1 MKYIPLNIKTEFDLM
16 NSLIKVD
23 ELILYAK
30 NNSLNTLGIT
40 DTNMFGCYEFITK
53 CQKNNIKPIIG
64 TELNIEDKNII
75 LYASN
80 YDGYISLCKIV
91 SKKNIDEITLEY
103 IFDHNSNVICV
114 CEYKDYEF
122 LKNKFTHIF
131 IKYSNEQDKINA
143 LVLTQD
149 IVYMKEIKYFNKE
162 DKQYFKYLKYIDLQ
176 KTIDEN
182 IEIEDYDFENVTNP
196 YDISTTIKFS
206 NLINLEWPKSTY
218 HIPIYK
224 ENSTEFLRALA
235 KKGLEKRL
243 NNNVPEEYKKRLT
256 YELEVIEKMNYV
268 NYFLIVYDFIL
279 YAKKNNILVGPGRGS
294 GAASLVNYSLGI
306 INIDPLKYDLIFERF
321 LNPDRI
327 TMPDIDIDFD
337 SLKREEVI
345 EYVTNKYGIENTA
358 RIISFNTLLPK
369 QVIRDIG
376 RVLNLNSILIDKI
389 CKTIKDEKDFESLKS
404 NLEFTNIV
412 NRNEIAKNLIN
423 ICSKLCGLKKNTSV
437 HAAGVVISDIPLN
450 TIMPLYKSGGV
461 ILTGY
466 DKDLIEE
473 LGLLKMD
480 FLSIK
485 NLNTISNIIE
495 EIKQD
500 GIDINIDTI
509 GLTDKKTLDLFK
521 DAYTSGIFQFESDG
535 MRSFLK
541 KLSVDNFNTLVD
553 AIALYRPGP
562 REMIDEYI
570 LRKSGK
576 KKVTYLVDELES
588 ILKSTYGII
597 IYQEQV
603 LEILRKIGGYTYAEA
618 DLIRRAMSKKK
629 ADVIE
634 NEKTRFYSR
643 VIEKGYTKEVAE
655 ELYNLIIKFSSYG
668 FNKSHSVVY
677 SLVAFQM
684 AYLKINHTKYFM
696 KNLLNMNK
704 SSIKIK
710 EYIDESKFLGLDFS
724 KISINDSTK
733 EFVIKNNKIIFP
745 LSLIKSIGTNVSE
758 DIEREREKGKFK
770 DFYDFMIR
778 CYGKS
783 INKKV
788 IIALIECGAFD
799 EFKLNKKA
807 YIENID
813 EIINYATLCRDLA
826 TTLVEVPQFETI
838 DDFTDKEEINNEI
851 KNYGFYL
858 SHHPVTKFDRSTLVT
873 LNNIA
878 AFFNRA
884 ITSILFIEDV
894 KTIKTKNNDKMSFVK
909 LSDEF
914 NTIEGILFPEQYKK
928 IGEIE
933 KNSVFKVIGKIER
946 RNNEYQFIIYNIVN
960 VEQ

>member
-16 NSLIKVD
+16 NSLIKID
-23 ELILYAK
+23 ELISYAK
-30 NNSLNTLGIT
+30 NNSINTLGIT
-40 DTNMFGCYEFITK
+40 DSNMFGCYEFITK
-53 CQKNNIKPIIG
+53 CNKNNIKPIIG
-64 TELNIEDKNII
+64 AEINISNINLI

-80 YDGYISLCKIV
+80 YDGYVSLCKIV
-91 SKKNIDEITLEY
+91 SKKNIDEITLDD
-103 IFDHNSNVICV
+103 IFNNSNNIICV
-114 CEYKDYEF
+114 CNYKDYEL
-122 LKNKFTHIF
+122 LKNKFTHVF
-131 IKYSNEQDKINA
+131 IRYSNEQEKTNA
-143 LVLTQD
+143 LILTQD
-149 IVYMKEIKYFNKE
+149 VVFIKEIKYFDKE

-182 IEIEDYDFENVTNP
+182 IEVEDANFENISNP
-196 YDISTTIKFS
+196 YDISTTIKFAD
-206 NLINLEWPKSTY
+206 LIDIKWPKSTY

-256 YELEVIEKMNYV
+256 YELDVIEKMNYV

-279 YAKKNNILVGPGRGS
+279 FSKKNNILVGPGRGS

-345 EYVTNKYGIENTA
+345 EYVSNKYGKDKTA

-369 QVIRDIG
+369 QVIRDMG

-389 CKTIKDEKDFESLKS
+389 CKTIKDEKDFDMLK
-404 NLEFTNIV
+404 NNIEFTNII
-412 NRNEIAKNLIN
+412 NRNEEAKNLIK
-423 ICSKLCGLKKNTSV
+423 ICNKLCGLKKNTSV
-437 HAAGVVISDIPLN
+437 HAAGVVISDIPLD
-450 TIMPLYKSGGV
+450 TIMPLYKSSGV

-466 DKDLIEE
+466 DKDLIED

-485 NLNTISNIIE
+485 NLNTISNIID

-500 GIDINIDTI
+500 GININIDAI
-509 GLTDKKTLDLFK
+509 DLNDKKTLDLFK
-521 DAYTSGIFQFESDG
+521 NAYTSGIFQFESDG

-634 NEKTRFYSR
+634 NEKTRFFSR

-684 AYLKINHTKYFM
+684 AYLKINYTQYFM

-704 SSIKIK
+704 SSVKIK
-710 EYIDESKFLGLDFS
+710 EYIDESKLLGLEFS
-724 KISINDSTK
+724 KININASSK
-733 EFVIKNNKIIFP
+733 EFIIENNKLIFP
-745 LSLIKSIGTNVSE
+745 LSLIKSIGVNVSE
-758 DIEREREKGKFK
+758 EIELERQKGNFK

-799 EFKLNKKA
+799 EFKINKKL

-813 EIINYATLCRDLA
+813 EIINYASLCRDLA
-826 TTLVEVPQFETI
+826 TTLVETPQFNEQT
-838 DDFTDKEEINNEI
+838 DYTDKEEINNEI

-858 SHHPVTKFDRSTLVT
+858 SHHPVTKYDRTSLVT
-873 LNNIA
+873 LNNIYQY
-878 AFFNRA
+878 FNRTV
-884 ITSILFIEDV
+884 TSILFVEDV
-894 KTIKTKNNDKMSFVK
+894 KTIKTKNNDKMSFIK
-909 LSDEF
+909 LSDEY
-914 NTIEGILFPEQYKK
+914 NSIEGILFPEQYKK
-928 IGEIE
+928 LGEIE
-933 KNSVFKVIGKIER
+933 KNNIYKVIGKIEK
-946 RNNEYQFIIYNIVN
+946 RNNDYQFIIYNIVN
-960 VEQ
+960 IE